1 MLTLTNARTN
11 SKFAIAPAMI
21 GELQERNDE
30 NYPNTKVA
38 LIKMDGSFI
47 PVKEDIDTCLRML
60 ANATRGQQQMP
71 AQRQQSQGV
80 QRPQMTDEEIASL
93 DQR

>member
-11 SKFAIAPAMI
+11 SKFAINPAMI

-30 NYPNTKVA
+30 KYPATKVA
-38 LIKMDGSFI
+38 LIKLDGSFI

-60 ANATRGQQQMP
+60 ANAARNQPQMP
-71 AQRQQSQGV
+71 TQRQQTQSN
-80 QRPQMTDEEIASL
+80 QRPLMTEEEL
-93 DQR
+93 DSFEQR